1 MCICVGG
8 AGGPTKSKDLSDCF
22 QFSWWG
28 YLSFFLWELC
38 ACVLSHLSRVQL
50 FATLWTIACQ
60 APLSVGFSRQE
71 HWSGLPLPPP
81 WDLPIPGIKTM
92 SLVSPESAGR
102 FFTTSATWTLLGSGE
117 SQTPSANYISRHW
130 TSVCTNLISFNP
142 QPDKGGAIIIPVWKG
157 NWNRELGMLPN
168 DIQLVQRDLNSR
180 LCDSRGCT
188 HTLSHN
194 HKHKDLLL
202 GSSLVA

>member
-1 MCICVGG
+1 M
-8 AGGPTKSKDLSDCF
+8 F
-22 QFSWWG
+22 H
-28 YLSFFLWELC
+28 
-38 ACVLSHLSRVQL
+38 ACVQNRFSHVQL

-71 HWSGLPLPPP
+71 HWSGLPFPPP
-81 WDLPIPGIKTM
+81 GDLPIPGIKTM
-92 SLVSPESAGR
+92 SLVSPALAGR

-130 TSVCTNLISFNP
+130 TSVCTNHLISLNP
-142 QPDKGGAIIIPVWKG
+142 QPDVWKG

-188 HTLSHN
+188 HTLFHN